1 MPVCTT
7 STSAWSR
14 RRLRAD
20 TMAYKLVEIEL
31 SEPLAAITLA
41 SDQDG
46 CGLIARWRERLIG
59 FHLVALAPGSTL
71 SAEQLE
77 AIADENFA
85 AGVLAAKIEDA
96 LRVISRSDSQRG
108 RLSIAI
114 CTKDRAARLGRLL
127 DALNRLAPEP
137 TFAEIEVIVVDNAS
151 VDAETRDVVARFPS
165 ICYIFEPKT
174 GLNFARN
181 AALTAAKG
189 DLVAYLD
196 DDVVVDRGW
205 LAGLAEAWRSC
216 PDAGG
221 FTGLVLPYRLDTK
234 AQLLFELR
242 GGFGRGFRRL
252 EFRGA
257 RHGNPLYPV
266 GAGEFGAGC
275 NMAFKRALLIELGG
289 FDEAL
294 DTGAPLPGGGDLDM
308 FYRTIRSGHTMVYEP
323 RYAVYHEH
331 RETMLQ
337 LRRQYWSWGLG
348 MMTFVVKSWRTDP
361 VLRPLHR
368 RMIRWWF
375 GDRLR
380 SFAKASL
387 QLKGREIS
395 FALAEL
401 WGGIRGLAGEYDRSQ
416 VRVQAI
422 RVSHT

>member
-1 MPVCTT
+1 
-7 STSAWSR
+7 
-14 RRLRAD
+14 L
-20 TMAYKLVEIEL
+20 AYKLVELEL

-46 CGLIARWRERLIG
+46 CGLIGRWRERLIG
-59 FHLVALAPGSTL
+59 FHLVALAPGSTV
-71 SAEQLE
+71 SADQLE
-77 AIADENFA
+77 AIVDENFA
-85 AGVLAAKIEDA
+85 AGILAARVEEA
-96 LRVISRSDSQRG
+96 LPVPSRSDAPRLG
-108 RLSIAI
+108 LSIAI

-127 DALNRLAPEP
+127 GALDGLPPEP
-137 TFAEIEVIVVDNAS
+137 TFAEIEIIVVDNAS
-151 VDAETRDVVARFPS
+151 NDDSETRNVVARHPS
-165 ICYIFEPKT
+165 IRYVFEPKV

-181 AALTAAKG
+181 AALAAARG
-189 DLVAYLD
+189 SLVAYLD

-205 LAGLAEAWRSC
+205 LAGLAEAWRTR

-221 FTGLVLPYRLDTK
+221 FTGLVLPYRLDTQ
-234 AQLLFELR
+234 AQLFFERR

-252 EFRGA
+252 EFRSA
-257 RHGNPLYPV
+257 RHGNRLYPI

-275 NMAFKRALLIELGG
+275 NMAFKRALLMELDG

-308 FYRTIRSGHTMVYEP
+308 FYRTIRSGNIMVYEP

-331 RETMLQ
+331 RETISQ

-348 MMTFVVKSWRTDP
+348 MMAFVVKSWRTDP

-387 QLKGREIS
+387 QLKGPEIS
-395 FALAEL
+395 FVLAEL
-401 WGGIRGLAGEYDRSQ
+401 WGGIRGLAGEYDRSRL
-416 VRVQAI
+416 RVQVI
-422 RVSHT
+422 RSFKS

>member
-1 MPVCTT
+1 
-7 STSAWSR
+7 
-14 RRLRAD
+14 
-20 TMAYKLVEIEL
+20 MAYKLVEIEL
-31 SEPLAAITLA
+31 SKPLAAITLA

-71 SAEQLE
+71 SADQLE

-85 AGVLAAKIEDA
+85 AGILAAKIEDSLSVVSA
-96 LRVISRSDSQRG
+96 PVSRPPS
-108 RLSIAI
+108 LSIVI

-127 DALNRLAPEP
+127 DTLNRLVPEQ
-137 TFAEIEVIVVDNAS
+137 TFDGIEVIVVDNAS
-151 VDAETRDVVARFPS
+151 VGSDTRDVAAQFPS
-165 ICYIFEPKT
+165 IRYVFEPKT

-181 AALTAAKG
+181 TALAAATG

-216 PDAGG
+216 PEAGG

-257 RHGNPLYPV
+257 RHGNRLYPI

-275 NMAFKRALLIELGG
+275 NMAFKRGLLIELGG

-294 DTGAPLPGGGDLDM
+294 DTGAPLPGGGDLDI
-308 FYRTIRSGHTMVYEP
+308 FYRIIRAGHTMVYEP

-331 RETMLQ
+331 RETISQ

-348 MMTFVVKSWRTDP
+348 MMAFVVKSWRTDP

-368 RMIRWWF
+368 RMIKWWF
-375 GDRLR
+375 GDQLR

-395 FALAEL
+395 FVLAEL